1 MSKVTYDFS
10 GENYAVTGASSGIGR
25 QIALELAESGA
36 NVLAIGRNVERLDG
50 LKAECPGRIFPAS
63 LDVCD
68 ASALEGAVAGFV
80 DVHGKLS
87 GGVHAA
93 GIGDLTPI
101 RSYDKD
107 KARAIMNVSFWAG
120 VDFIQIVAKAKYGKA
135 GTSTVLFSSVASI
148 THEKGQFAYSAAK
161 SAVDTAV
168 RSIAKEVHTKHHRVN
183 SIISGWVTSPMTEE
197 FYANYDTDVMLKKH
211 LLGAGKPEYISK
223 MVLFLLSDASCW
235 ITGSNIVVDGGYSA

>member
-25 QIALELAESGA
+25 QVALELAESGA

-50 LKAECPGRIFPAS
+50 LKAECPGRIFPVS

-68 ASALEGAVAGFV
+68 SSALEGAIAGFV
-80 DVHGKLS
+80 ESYGKLS

-120 VDFIQIVAKAKYGKA
+120 VDFIQIVTKAKYGKA
-135 GTSTVLFSSVASI
+135 GTSTVLFSSAGALSS
-148 THEKGQFAYSAAK
+148 EKGQFAYSSAK
-161 SAVDTAV
+161 SAINTAV
-168 RSIAKEVHTKHHRVN
+168 RCAAKELSAKKHRVN
-183 SIISGWVTSPMTEE
+183 SILPGWVITPMTQIDYMYNDSE
-197 FYANYDTDVMLKKH
+197 MILSKH